1 MSDKKRIVVVCPGRG
16 SYTKD
21 NLGSLANRPSIA
33 SDLRD
38 IDSWREELGEI
49 KISELDSMEK
59 FKTSIHTK
67 GEHASPLIYTCSKA
81 DFLEINRDEFEVV
94 AVTGNSMGWYLA
106 LAFAGALSPKDSF
119 ELIQTMGSMMKTGM
133 IGGQIIY
140 PIVDENW
147 IVDEEVQQKI
157 NDLLKEINKK
167 EGHEAYISIELGGYY
182 VLAGNKL
189 GLAELTKSLPKKE
202 NYPFQ
207 LVNHGAFHT
216 PLFDAISVRA
226 FRDLD
231 HLNFQRPQVPMID
244 GRGVIW
250 QPYST
255 NIKELAQYTLGHQ
268 VTETY
273 DFTKAITVA
282 LKEFS
287 PDHIVLLGPG
297 NSLGGAIGQ
306 IMIMNQW
313 KDITNKAEFSE
324 LQKKQAYLISM
335 GMAQQKEKLAA
346 PPSQRP

>member
-21 NLGSLANRPSIA
+21 NLGTLKDRPSITK
-33 SDLRD
+33 DLTA
-38 IDSWREELGEI
+38 IDSWRTSLGEPS
-49 KISELDSMEK
+49 ISELDGAEK
-59 FKTSIHTK
+59 FKTSTHTK

-81 DFLEINRDEFEVV
+81 DFLEINCDEFEIV
-94 AVTGNSMGWYLA
+94 AVTGNSMGWYLT
-106 LAFAGALSPKDSF
+106 LAFAGALNEKDSF
-119 ELIQTMGSMMKTGM
+119 DLIQTMGSMMKGGL

-147 IVDEEVQQKI
+147 SVDHEIKLKI
-157 NDLLKEINKK
+157 NELLRDINKK
-167 EGHEAYISIELGGYY
+167 GGNEVYISIELGGYY
-182 VLAGNKL
+182 VLAGNKP
-189 GLAELTKSLPKKE
+189 GLAELTKALPQKD

-216 PLFDAISVRA
+216 PLLDEVSDKA
-226 FRDLD
+226 FQVLK
-231 HLNFQRPQVPMID
+231 HLNFQKPEIPMID
-244 GRGVIW
+244 GRGHIW
-250 QPYST
+250 QPHST
-255 NIKELAQYTLGHQ
+255 NTTKLSHYTLGHQ

-306 IMIMNQW
+306 TMIMNRW
-313 KDITNKAEFSE
+313 KGIQNKSEFSE
-324 LQKKQAYLISM
+324 LQKTQSFLVSM
-335 GMAQQKEKLAA
+335 GMAQQKKIVSLFA
-346 PPSQRP
+346 